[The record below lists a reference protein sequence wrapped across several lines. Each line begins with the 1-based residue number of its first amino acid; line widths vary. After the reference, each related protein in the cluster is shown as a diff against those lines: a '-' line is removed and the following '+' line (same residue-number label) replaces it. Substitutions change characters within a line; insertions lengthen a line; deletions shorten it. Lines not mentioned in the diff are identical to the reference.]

1 MNKKDDI
8 VLNVKQSLCTKDF
21 SNEEIIHSQELK
33 IVKKWI
39 EDKMGN
45 INSPNIQ
52 NLKNDAISI
61 LGSRG
66 SGKSSFILSLMKEI
80 NKSDIECLDLIDPTL
95 FEEKGHIFLTIIS
108 EISQRVLK
116 AIEKK

>member
-45 INSPNIQ
+45 I
-52 NLKNDAISI
+52 A
-61 LGSRG
+61 
-66 SGKSSFILSLMKEI
+66 
-80 NKSDIECLDLIDPTL
+80 LI
-95 FEEKGHIFLTIIS
+95 FKI
-108 EISQRVLK
+108 
-116 AIEKK
+116 